1 MKEWLGRAE
10 SDLEIECRLKQGQVE
25 VGGERA
31 VPGLEEALLIGRAE
45 IEEKNGRIMV
55 NASEK
60 IKVMEQIKTCKIS
73 VTEETLNLERKEEL
87 IGKLNAMIR
96 EIQMLKVKKE
106 MQVALAKK
114 DTKVNDHELKSLK
127 EQIEKV
133 RKEGEKRIALF
144 EKKIDKINSEIDT
157 IRKENKQLD
166 TQKWNL
172 EVTVKQRE
180 KIKEMMVGDHGQG
193 DSDAKEKFEQIA
205 INRKLFDR
213 AKQQTE
219 EIELLR
225 EELSKL
231 KAKTFANFSN
241 AQR

>member
-1 MKEWLGRAE
+1 MELNNEKP
-10 SDLEIECRLKQGQVE
+10 
-25 VGGERA
+25 
-31 VPGLEEALLIGRAE
+31 VPELEEALLIGKSE
-45 IEEKNGRIMV
+45 IDEKNVRIII
-55 NASEK
+55 NANEK

-73 VTEETLNLERKEEL
+73 VTEETLNLEKKEDL
-87 IGKLNAMIR
+87 INKLNSMIK

-114 DTKVNDHELKSLK
+114 DTRINENEIKSLK

-133 RKEGEKRIALF
+133 RKEGDKRITHF
-144 EKKIDKINSEIDT
+144 QKKIEKVTAEIET
-157 IRKENKQLD
+157 IKKENKQLE

-172 EVTVKQRE
+172 ESTVRQKE
-180 KIKEMMVGDHGQG
+180 KIKEMMVGENGEGNQE
-193 DSDAKEKFEQIA
+193 AKEKFDQIA
-205 INRKLFDR
+205 INRKLFDK

-241 AQR
+241 ANK